1 MGHDPA
7 DHVFLDPLAAA
18 PPARAGDHPAAL
30 RLGTFDGATVVV
42 MRFAAGQRLDA
53 HRAPHAITV
62 QALTGE
68 LDFRVG
74 DESGRLTPGR
84 LVYVRAG
91 VHHAVHAPVESVMLL
106 TLHTGD
112 EAGFRHS
119 GPDRD

>member
-7 DHVFLDPLAAA
+7 DHVFLDPLAEA

-30 RLGTFDGATVVV
+30 RLGTFDGAAVVV
-42 MRFAAGQRLDA
+42 MRFAAGQRLDT

-62 QALTGE
+62 QALDGA
-68 LDFRVG
+68 LGFRVG
-74 DESGRLTPGR
+74 DESGRLEPGR

-91 VHHAVHAPVESVMLL
+91 VPHSVRAEQPAVMLL

-119 GPDRD
+119 APHPA